1 MLKIVLV
8 DDEERIRLGLAKLI
22 SQAGKDYQVTAV
34 YSGANELLD
43 DLDSMEAD
51 LLITDIKMPNMSGL
65 ELVGKLQKLRPKLRI
80 AVLSGFDDFSFA
92 RQALRLGVED
102 YLLKPVDTGE
112 LGRLLL
118 KVMQELERESLGGEI
133 RQEDQL
139 RLLLFNDPD
148 NLPRQL
154 QEDAC
159 RVLEQT
165 HLFQDHFAVFAVH
178 GSSSDLL
185 RDIRFAAGVWQREWT
200 AEPLSDREVAV
211 IVTIGEHDHA
221 RTVSELGQ
229 TLLHRLPSSFRGRV
243 GAGEVHRMPIRLRE
257 AYRQAVAAVQK
268 AWYADGKR
276 LLELY
281 GRLPKEGYRRNAA
294 QSLVALDREA
304 GEALLLQ
311 DFTRVSISVRHW
323 LDDFV
328 QQRPPWPELRNGCG
342 TVIAYLRSHSPAGV
356 DSAELDPGQYPDKES
371 FVESFMTAVDLMIL
385 SIRDEKQESRVI
397 DTVKSYIHKHYAEE
411 IELNTLAEEVFL
423 TPSYLSKLFR
433 TETGKTIT
441 DYMIAVRMERAK
453 ALLREQQ
460 GWKTYEVGEKVGYSD
475 PAYFNKVFK
484 RVVGCTPKEFRERV
498 R

>member
-65 ELVGKLQKLRPKLRI
+65 ELVGKLQALRPKLRI

-92 RQALRLGVED
+92 RKALRLGVED

-112 LGRLLL
+112 LGCLLL
-118 KVMQELERESLGGEI
+118 KVMQELEREPLGGEI

-165 HLFQDHFAVFAVH
+165 RLFQDHFAVFAVH

-200 AEPLSDREVAV
+200 AEPLSDREAAV

-243 GAGEVHRMPIRLRE
+243 GAGEVHRMPNRLRE
-257 AYRQAVAAVQK
+257 AYRQAIAAVQQ

-276 LLELY
+276 LFELY
-281 GRLPKEGYRRNAA
+281 GRLPKEGYRRNVA

-304 GEALLLQ
+304 GEAQASAGLYP
-311 DFTRVSISVRHW
+311 SVH
-323 LDDFV
+323 
-328 QQRPPWPELRNGCG
+328 
-342 TVIAYLRSHSPAGV
+342 
-356 DSAELDPGQYPDKES
+356 
-371 FVESFMTAVDLMIL
+371 
-385 SIRDEKQESRVI
+385 
-397 DTVKSYIHKHYAEE
+397 
-411 IELNTLAEEVFL
+411 
-423 TPSYLSKLFR
+423 
-433 TETGKTIT
+433 
-441 DYMIAVRMERAK
+441 VRQ
-453 ALLREQQ
+453 AL
-460 GWKTYEVGEKVGYSD
+460 VG
-475 PAYFNKVFK
+475 
-484 RVVGCTPKEFRERV
+484 
-498 R
+498 